1 MESYFSKGIED
12 LEVLAKQLIPKFR
25 IPGVVCFYGEMG
37 AGKTT
42 LIKQICKELG
52 VKDSVFSPTYTL
64 VNEYEYN
71 GKPLYHFD
79 FYRINEESEAF
90 DMGYE
95 DYFFSDGLCLV
106 EWPEKIENLIPEDAI
121 KVKITLEGEKRKIEI
136 GENIN

>member
-1 MESYFSKGIED
+1 MQVYYSKELSD
-12 LEVLAKQLIPKFR
+12 LDEVAKQLIPKFK

-64 VNEYEYN
+64 VNEYEYD

-79 FYRINEESEAF
+79 FYRINDESEAF
-90 DMGYE
+90 DIGYE
-95 DYFFSDGLCLV
+95 DYFFSEGLCLI
-106 EWPEKIENLIPEDAI
+106 EWPEKVENLIPEDAVSI
-121 KVKITLEGEKRKIEI
+121 KISVEGENRKIEI
-136 GENIN
+136 GEN